1 MHGMNVLQFR
11 YFQGRITTPNQANMK
26 RTPRRLDATI
36 VFPLCLLLLLSSRAF
51 TQDQAWT
58 QLFNGKDLSGWKQV
72 GGGSHFV
79 ENGLIASKG
88 GMGLLY
94 WTRSTFGNCVIR
106 VVFKMQKT
114 NSNAGVFI
122 RIPVE
127 PREEWMP
134 VHYGYEVQ
142 IDNDPSTS
150 NEDEFHY
157 TGALYSL
164 TRPLAKPGKP
174 GPEWNT
180 MEITI
185 QGPRTIV
192 FVNGQKVTDY
202 KEGDPVPEKKFD
214 FEPWRGKRPDE
225 GWIGIQNHG
234 DEDVVYFKE
243 VAVKKLP
250 PVK

>member
-1 MHGMNVLQFR
+1 
-11 YFQGRITTPNQANMK
+11 
-26 RTPRRLDATI
+26 
-36 VFPLCLLLLLSSRAF
+36 
-51 TQDQAWT
+51 
-58 QLFNGKDLSGWKQV
+58 
-72 GGGSHFV
+72 
-79 ENGLIASKG
+79 
-88 GMGLLY
+88 
-94 WTRSTFGNCVIR
+94 
-106 VVFKMQKT
+106 
-114 NSNAGVFI
+114 
-122 RIPVE
+122 
-127 PREEWMP
+127 MP